1 MFLGLI
7 FPNQAVPV
15 NFSELIRRL
24 RSLRLGLLNLPRKV
38 KILELRTRRQITEA
52 SATGSSW
59 FRLAL
64 FGSVW
69 LRLAPWWFLDFGF
82 IRGVLFVIFWFTPSR
97 LALAAAANKK
107 PQRAKIESTCA
118 NRANCWF

>member
-24 RSLRLGLLNLPRKV
+24 RSLRLGLLNLLRKV
-38 KILELRTRRQITEA
+38 KILELRTQRQITEA
-52 SATGSSW
+52 SATGSIW
-59 FRLAL
+59 LRLAP

-69 LRLAPWWFLDFGF
+69 LRGGFHFSDLYGGFYSSFLGSHP
-82 IRGVLFVIFWFTPSR
+82 RR

-107 PQRAKIESTCA
+107 PHRAKIESTCA
-118 NRANCWF
+118 NSANCWF